1 MAEHK
6 NSGKKTS
13 IAREILGYLNFSS
26 GASDP
31 HLYVLWNGLYFEL
44 EQEESEELWKRALE
58 FLKSELVSL
67 SRESDA
73 FRDSRQAESV
83 LALITDGV
91 LPAYIEFHRDTLFH
105 QSRDFLFNPFFM
117 AHLCELVLRSLAVA
131 DNADSDIARTA
142 GGTSRLTDRGGQNT
156 ESGNAD
162 PSPEKSSTA
171 VQTIIAQANDFLGF
185 RPIPILEGEEKHE
198 PNPHEWVAPVPV
210 WLPQAGAAQGKYRD
224 LIRKTIEILKNT
236 DPILLRDAWFDP
248 DKLNELAIDPRAFD
262 FDHPVN
268 RRPNYY
274 FGTWDPHTIDENGYF
289 RRFIIHQ
296 VTLDAILE
304 RVTSGGKPQAGAPGA
319 AASAVPRD
327 QLLYEAA
334 AVLAGTILMGS
345 GITGDHIQT
354 HDSTV
359 TLASLMSI
367 IASYRDRFYDFLLQN
382 LPQASPASTG
392 ESASSTAAAR
402 GPQAMRSRLEAEA
415 RRLFQPFG
423 GARQDLN
430 KRLAKKR
437 ADQLQRFHLAR
448 VFARMGYFK
457 AAAKQTDIISVAS
470 ARIIC
475 RIECL
480 LTEGY
485 LLADRGD
492 YKTGTERLAAIEEL
506 LHRGIDCGALPDP
519 WSLLGFGAQYSIFS
533 AESAVHDHR
542 VDDLI
547 NMLVD
552 IFDLY
557 SRLMKEAAA
566 KGDSESQSSI
576 SDSMS
581 ELAGWWDQFGSTE
594 VSGIDGFSGIEI
606 WESATKVASA
616 LYMWQKAGNRAGD
629 ISFWSKHL
637 QRFHSPKAFVL
648 LGEALLDK
656 NDPVASMA
664 LMMYWL
670 SSAESIPLAEN
681 DYTFQG
687 MAFRW
692 METLW
697 GEDRK
702 PVGEKKAPP
711 KPRPQRNI
719 AGLPPEE
726 YHRRWK
732 LTKSFLERLEANA
745 GLYAEVPTLEVDP
758 ILIRPKSAPSDTN
771 RIPFPPGLRKLS
783 EIEFKDEDIP
793 PAMRNFVENIMDR
806 SSFTLFDL
814 IDEKWMHE
822 EAKRDKWFKE
832 FASQPLTTGELPA
845 FIEFLRKSLIRILV
859 KRLREILAPDETREL
874 LREAD
879 ILRRVIDEILNR
891 TGFTVIDHVLWEL
904 RKRLGTADLSDPEQF
919 PDIDESFFAENPD
932 EKPALD
938 NPLPDDLEETNDP
951 GWIYRRYLCDFL
963 TAEEWAD
970 IRRTLIN
977 PDYDDFELPQF
988 RTAGGFGSLT
998 DRLGLGSGE
1007 NDGEDDGSWED
1018 PSQQADAEF
1027 TEGTDDEPET
1037 SEFEREL
1044 FGDSPAFRDG
1054 GDEDDEDEEDENGMG
1069 IDPTYSAAYDNMSFH
1084 DSADD
1089 GVDDEMMEIGGTPL
1103 GTEDELADEMER
1115 INDRL
1120 SFIFSVM
1127 KLWKYAAGKSPLLV
1141 AESCAEED
1149 VSEARRLIEDW
1160 IKTAEDCQQKLEELL
1175 VTVGNYRIAN
1185 PNGTS
1190 QSLLEYDQQ
1199 HGTKEILLDR
1209 IIRTEVEVNDT
1220 ILFLCAVVRKE
1231 PAKTANLPE
1240 WIGNIARVMSGLIHA
1255 DIHQLR
1261 SAWIPMLT
1269 GLEKETLLY
1278 IPTSRGGEPGAIVRC
1293 QCLRQAILRLFE
1305 YAPVQGLLVETFEL
1319 LRTVQKMEQ
1328 NRPEGPGAITEFD
1341 KIVET
1346 AVCSITK
1353 MIVES
1358 SASWRMPSPEAG
1370 LMHSAEQA
1378 LVTFTERAVNVLL
1391 GCWLSHSAHIRISSV
1406 EAIAGSAMWNQTKA
1420 FIQRYGTDLF
1430 TQQFLNFR
1438 NIRAILHQGG
1448 TAYLQTLMKMYQ
1460 NGEEL
1465 ENGELLVSDLVE
1477 QKFPLPSAAACLEI
1491 IFEAIAENY
1500 SEYVDYNSTTTQSDH
1515 GEKLY
1520 MLLDMFRVLTKYERV
1535 AWNLKPVYWAHNVLI
1550 RTEHLT
1556 AATLWERGIA
1566 SRSSDAANESLAAY
1580 QKLSTQYGIWLPS
1593 IYERLAERFVRPLQ
1607 IARLCGLVPDA
1618 IRDASQGEASPSFRK
1633 LAEMVEQL
1641 AGEQSGIGFE
1651 LPEWL
1656 SALQEEVIRIQDVLK
1671 TSKSDS
1677 DGAAD
1682 PQARRPEDAF
1692 NPTPVVK
1699 QVRLTRKELDRQISW
1714 CQKNIDFG
1722 EK

>member
-1 MAEHK
+1 MSEYKK
-6 NSGKKTS
+6 NEKKIS
-13 IAREILGYLNFSS
+13 IAGEILGYLNFSS

-31 HLYVLWNGLYFEL
+31 HLYDLWNGLYFEL
-44 EQEESEELWKRALE
+44 EREESGELWKRGLE
-58 FLKSELVSL
+58 YLKGELVSL
-67 SRESDA
+67 SKESAA
-73 FRDSRQAESV
+73 FRDSKQADSV
-83 LALITDGV
+83 LTLISEKL
-91 LPAYIEFHRDTLFH
+91 LPAYLEFHHDLLFH
-105 QSRDFLFNPFFM
+105 QSGDFLFNPFFM
-117 AHLCELVLRSLAVA
+117 ARLCELTLRQSTLF
-131 DNADSDIARTA
+131 S
-142 GGTSRLTDRGGQNT
+142 GGD
-156 ESGNAD
+156 
-162 PSPEKSSTA
+162 EKKL
-171 VQTIIAQANDFLGF
+171 VQTILAQANDFLGY

-210 WLPQAGAAQGKYRD
+210 WLPQAGAAHGKYRD
-224 LIRKTIEILKNT
+224 LIRKTIEILKST
-236 DPILLRDAWFDP
+236 DPVLLRDAWFDP
-248 DKLNELAIDPRAFD
+248 DKLDELAIDPRAFD

-274 FGTWDPHTIDENGYF
+274 FGTWDPHTIDKNGYY

-304 RVTSGGKPQAGAPGA
+304 RVAAGGRPQTGAPGTA
-319 AASAVPRD
+319 PNLRQPADRPWD

-345 GITGDHIQT
+345 GVTGDHVQA

-359 TLASLMSI
+359 TLGALMSV

-382 LPQASPASTG
+382 LP
-392 ESASSTAAAR
+392 E
-402 GPQAMRSRLEAEA
+402 AMRPRMEAEA
-415 RRLFQPFG
+415 RQLFQPFG

-457 AAAKQTDIISVAS
+457 AAEKQTAIISVAS
-470 ARIIC
+470 ARIVC

-492 YKTGTERLAAIEEL
+492 YKTGVQRLNEIEEF

-533 AESAVHDHR
+533 PDDAVHDHR
-542 VDDLI
+542 VDDMI

-566 KGDSESQSSI
+566 KGDSESQSDI

-594 VSGIDGFSGIEI
+594 VSGIDGFSGMEI

-616 LYMWQKAGNRAGD
+616 LYMWQKAGNKSGD
-629 ISFWSKHL
+629 VSFWSRHL

-648 LGEALLDK
+648 LGEALLEK
-656 NDPVASMA
+656 NDPVATMA

-670 SSAESIPLAEN
+670 SRAESIPLAEN

-697 GEDRK
+697 GENRK
-702 PVGEKKAPP
+702 TAGEIKTSSKSQ
-711 KPRPQRNI
+711 PQKSV
-719 AGLPPEE
+719 AGLPPDE
-726 YHRRWK
+726 YERRWK
-732 LTKSFLERLEANA
+732 LTKAFLERLEANA

-758 ILIRPKSAPSDTN
+758 ILIRPKSAPN
-771 RIPFPPGLRKLS
+771 GQIPLPPGMKKIS
-783 EIEFKDEDIP
+783 EFELKEEDVP
-793 PAMRNFVENIMDR
+793 PEMKNFVENIMNR

-814 IDEKWMHE
+814 IDEDWMRE
-822 EAKRDKWFKE
+822 KAKQDSWFKD
-832 FASQPLTTGELPA
+832 FASQPLTSGEIPA
-845 FIEFLRKSLIRILV
+845 FIEFLRKCLIRVLV
-859 KRLREILAPDETREL
+859 KRLRTDLAPDEVREL

-879 ILRRVIDEILNR
+879 LLHRIIGEILSR
-891 TGFTVIDHVLWEL
+891 TGFMVIDRILWEF
-904 RKRLGTADLSDPEQF
+904 RKRIGADPEF
-919 PDIDESFFAENPD
+919 DMEKLPEIDETFFTEKPD
-932 EKPALD
+932 EKTASD
-938 NPLPDDLEETNDP
+938 EPLPDDPEQTNSPD
-951 GWIYRRYLCDFL
+951 WLFKRYLCDFL
-963 TAEEWAD
+963 KQDEWAE
-970 IRRTLIN
+970 IRRTLVN
-977 PDYDDFELPQF
+977 PDTDDFELPQF
-988 RTAGGFGSLT
+988 KAADNLEEIT
-998 DRLGLGSGE
+998 DRFGFPSS
-1007 NDGEDDGSWED
+1007 DGEDDDQDDED
-1018 PSQQADAEF
+1018 AFDSGEF
-1027 TEGTDDEPET
+1027 TEEDSDDAES
-1037 SEFEREL
+1037 SEFGREL
-1044 FGDSPAFRDG
+1044 FGDSPDFENSGEEEDD
-1054 GDEDDEDEEDENGMG
+1054 DEDDDVG

-1089 GVDDEMMEIGGTPL
+1089 GIDDEMIESDGAALDP
-1103 GTEDELADEMER
+1103 EDELTAEMDR

-1141 AESCAEED
+1141 ADSCSDED
-1149 VSEARRLIEDW
+1149 VAQTRGLIEDW
-1160 IKTAEDCQQKLEELL
+1160 IKTAEDCRQKLEELL

-1240 WIGNIARVMSGLIHA
+1240 WIGNVTRVMSGLIHA
-1255 DIHQLR
+1255 DVDQIR
-1261 SAWIPMLT
+1261 SAWLPMLT

-1278 IPTSRGGEPGAIVRC
+1278 IPTSRGGEPGPIVRC
-1293 QCLRQAILRLFE
+1293 RCLQQAILRLFE
-1305 YAPVQGLLVETFEL
+1305 YLPILGLLIETFEL

-1346 AVCSITK
+1346 AVASITK
-1353 MIVES
+1353 MIADS
-1358 SASWRMPSPEAG
+1358 STSWRMPSPQAG
-1370 LMHSAEQA
+1370 LAYSAEQA
-1378 LVTFTERAVNVLL
+1378 LVTFAERAINVLL

-1406 EAIAGSAMWNQTKA
+1406 ESIAGSSMWSQVKA

-1448 TAYLQTLMKMYQ
+1448 AAYLQSLMKMYQ

-1465 ENGELLVSDLVE
+1465 ENGELLISDLAE
-1477 QKFPLPSAAACLEI
+1477 KRFPLASAAACLEV

-1535 AWNLKPVYWAHNVLI
+1535 AWNLKPVYWAHQILI
-1550 RTEHLT
+1550 RSEHLT
-1556 AATLWERGIA
+1556 AATLWEKGIA
-1566 SRSSDAANESLAAY
+1566 ARSNDAANESLASY
-1580 QKLSTQYGIWLPS
+1580 QKLSTQYGVWLPS

-1607 IARLCGLVPDA
+1607 IARLCGLVSDA
-1618 IRDASQGEASPSFRK
+1618 IRDAPQGESSESFRK
-1633 LAEMVEQL
+1633 LEETVEQL
-1641 AGEQSGIGFE
+1641 AKEQSGIGFE

-1656 SALQEEVIRIQDVLK
+1656 SALQEEVIRIQDSLK
-1671 TSKSDS
+1671 MSKSES
-1677 DGAAD
+1677 DASAD
-1682 PQARRPEDAF
+1682 PQNRRPEDAF
-1692 NPTPVVK
+1692 NPMPVVR
-1699 QVRLTRKELDRQISW
+1699 QVFLPRRELERQINW
-1714 CQKNIDFG
+1714 CRKNIDFG

>member
-1 MAEHK
+1 MTEHK
-6 NSGKKTS
+6 KNGKKIS

-31 HLYVLWNGLYFEL
+31 HLYDLWNGLYFEL
-44 EQEESEELWKRALE
+44 ELEESADLWKRGLE
-58 FLKSELVSL
+58 FLKEELVSL
-67 SRESDA
+67 SRESAA
-73 FRDSRQAESV
+73 FRDAKQAESI
-83 LALITDGV
+83 LALIGERI
-91 LPAYIEFHRDTLFH
+91 LPAYLEFHHDLLFH
-105 QSRDFLFNPFFM
+105 QSGEFLFNPFFM
-117 AHLCELVLRSLAVA
+117 ARLCELALRQSAHFSEWDEEKLV
-131 DNADSDIARTA
+131 RTIV
-142 GGTSRLTDRGGQNT
+142 T
-156 ESGNAD
+156 
-162 PSPEKSSTA
+162 
-171 VQTIIAQANDFLGF
+171 QANDYLGY

-210 WLPQAGAAQGKYRD
+210 WLPQAGAAQGKYRE
-224 LIRKTIEILKNT
+224 LIRKTIEILKST
-236 DPILLRDAWFDP
+236 DPVLLRDAWFDP
-248 DKLNELAIDPRAFD
+248 DKLDELAIDPRAFD

-274 FGTWDPHTIDENGYF
+274 FGTWDPHTIDKNGYY

-296 VTLDAILE
+296 VTLDSILE
-304 RVTSGGKPQAGAPGA
+304 RITAGGKPQTGAPGA
-319 AASAVPRD
+319 ASSAAPQD

-345 GITGDHIQT
+345 GITGDHVQA

-359 TLASLMSI
+359 TLGGLMSV
-367 IASYRDRFYDFLLQN
+367 IASYRDRFYDFLLLN
-382 LPQASPASTG
+382 LPAP
-392 ESASSTAAAR
+392 
-402 GPQAMRSRLEAEA
+402 MRSRMEAEA

-457 AAAKQTDIISVAS
+457 AAEKQTAIISVAS
-470 ARIIC
+470 ARIVC

-492 YKTGTERLAAIEEL
+492 YRTGVQRIAKIEEL

-533 AESAVHDHR
+533 GDNAVHDHR
-542 VDDLI
+542 VDDMI

-552 IFDLY
+552 VFDLY

-566 KGDSESQSSI
+566 KGDSESQSDI

-594 VSGIDGFSGIEI
+594 VSGIEGFSGLEI

-616 LYMWQKAGNRAGD
+616 LYMWQKAGNTSGD

-648 LGEALLDK
+648 LGEALLEK

-670 SSAESIPLAEN
+670 SQAESIPLAEN

-697 GEDRK
+697 GEGRK
-702 PVGEKKAPP
+702 LTEEKKTSS
-711 KPRPQRNI
+711 KSRLQKDI

-726 YHRRWK
+726 YEKRWK
-732 LTKSFLERLEANA
+732 LTKTFLERLEANA

-758 ILIRPKSAPSDTN
+758 VLIRPRPAVGGRP
-771 RIPFPPGLRKLS
+771 PFPPGLRKIS
-783 EIEFKDEDIP
+783 EFELKEEDVP
-793 PAMRNFVENIMDR
+793 QEMRNFVENIMNR

-814 IDEKWMHE
+814 IDEDWMHE
-822 EAKRDKWFKE
+822 EAKRDVWFKD
-832 FASQPLTTGELPA
+832 FASQPLTSGEIPA

-859 KRLREILAPDETREL
+859 KRVRETLPPAQTREL

-879 ILRRVIDEILNR
+879 LLHRVIEEILTR
-891 TGFTVIDHVLWEL
+891 TGFSAIDHLLWEF
-904 RKRLGTADLSDPEQF
+904 RKRIGDTDQLDLSQLPQ
-919 PDIDESFFAENPD
+919 IDESFFTKTPD
-932 EKPALD
+932 EKPKTD
-938 NPLPDDLEETNDP
+938 QPIPDDLDRTADP
-951 GWIYRRYLCDFL
+951 DWLYERYLCDFA
-963 TAEEWAD
+963 TRDDWAE
-970 IRRTLIN
+970 IRRTLID
-977 PDYDDFELPQF
+977 PDNDDFELPSIKM
-988 RTAGGFGSLT
+988 ADGIEALG
-998 DRLGLGSGE
+998 DRLGFPPVA
-1007 NDGEDDGSWED
+1007 EDDDED
-1018 PSQQADAEF
+1018 DDTFDSDVFPTDYGGGESEDA
-1027 TEGTDDEPET
+1027 ET

-1044 FGDSPAFRDG
+1044 FGDSLDFENEEESDG
-1054 GDEDDEDEEDENGMG
+1054 DGENNVG

-1084 DSADD
+1084 DNADD
-1089 GVDDEMMEIGGTPL
+1089 GIDDETVESGGASL
-1103 GTEDELADEMER
+1103 GTEDELAAEMDR

-1120 SFIFSVM
+1120 SFIFSTM

-1141 AESCAEED
+1141 AERCAEED
-1149 VSEARRLIEDW
+1149 VDQARRLIGEW
-1160 IKTAEDCQQKLEELL
+1160 IKTAEDCRQKLEELL

-1220 ILFLCAVVRKE
+1220 ILFLCAVLRQE
-1231 PAKTANLPE
+1231 PTKTANLPE
-1240 WIGNIARVMSGLIHA
+1240 WVGHVTRVMSGLIH
-1255 DIHQLR
+1255 DDVNQLR
-1261 SAWIPMLT
+1261 GAWLSMLT

-1278 IPTSRGGEPGAIVRC
+1278 IPTSRGGKPGAIVRC
-1293 QCLRQAILRLFE
+1293 RCLQQAVLRLFE
-1305 YAPVQGLLVETFEL
+1305 YAPVLGLLVETFEL
-1319 LRTVQKMEQ
+1319 LRTVQKMDQ

-1346 AVCSITK
+1346 AVGSITK
-1353 MIVES
+1353 MIADS
-1358 SASWRMPSPEAG
+1358 STAWRMPAPQAG
-1370 LMHSAEQA
+1370 LAHSAEQA
-1378 LVTFTERAVNVLL
+1378 MVTYAERAVNVLL

-1406 EAIAGSAMWNQTKA
+1406 EAIASSSMWNQVKA

-1448 TAYLQTLMKMYQ
+1448 VAYLQSLMKMYQ

-1465 ENGELLVSDLVE
+1465 ENGELLISDLVE
-1477 QKFPLPSAAACLEI
+1477 QKFPLPSAAACLEV

-1535 AWNLKPVYWAHNVLI
+1535 AWNLKPVYWAHQILI
-1550 RTEHLT
+1550 QTGHVT
-1556 AATLWERGIA
+1556 AATFWERGIA
-1566 SRSSDAANESLAAY
+1566 TRSNDAANESLASY
-1580 QKLSTQYGIWLPS
+1580 QKLSSQYGVWLPS

-1618 IRDASQGEASPSFRK
+1618 IQDASQGESSESFRK
-1633 LAEMVEQL
+1633 LEEMVERL
-1641 AGEQSGIGFE
+1641 ANEQSGIGFE

-1656 SALQEEVIRIQDVLK
+1656 SALQDEVIRIQDSLK
-1671 TSKSDS
+1671 MSKSES
-1677 DGAAD
+1677 DNAAD
-1682 PQARRPEDAF
+1682 PQSRFYEDAF
-1692 NPTPVVK
+1692 NPKPVVK
-1699 QVRLTRKELDRQISW
+1699 QHILPRKELDRQISW